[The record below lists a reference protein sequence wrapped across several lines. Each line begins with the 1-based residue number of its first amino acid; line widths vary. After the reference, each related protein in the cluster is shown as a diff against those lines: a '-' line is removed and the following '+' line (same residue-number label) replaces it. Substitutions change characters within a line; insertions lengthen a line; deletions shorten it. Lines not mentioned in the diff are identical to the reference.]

1 MRTAKRFEE
10 FRAVHRENSQVLAVL
25 RKALLRLV
33 ELPSPDQGGLLQPPS
48 PYGGRRSA
56 WGLCIANSA
65 RDRDVLPPA
74 VKVTYRRHLTLPSYF
89 LHCG

>member
-33 ELPSPDQGGLLQPPS
+33 ELPSPDQGGILQPPS
-48 PYGGRRSA
+48 PSGGF
-56 WGLCIANSA
+56 W
-65 RDRDVLPPA
+65 PPA